1 MDVAQAVDLAR
12 EALWISFL
20 VAAPILGT
28 GILVG
33 LVISFLQALTQI
45 QDQAI
50 AFVPKLLAVGLSFA
64 VTLPWVLSV
73 LLEYSERLLGHFP
86 GAH

>member
-50 AFVPKLLAVGLSFA
+50 AFVPKLLAVGVSFA